1 MGTAGRQNGI
11 KIRLMRVEREI
22 SVQDFA
28 ARAGISRRTLV
39 NIELRRK
46 AASVDTLVKIARV
59 FGVPVDELIDKDRDE
74 PTAEA
79 A

>member
-28 ARAGISRRTLV
+28 ARAGIARRTLV

-59 FGVPVDELIDKDRDE
+59 FGVPLDDLVLRDE
-74 PTAEA
+74 GQDA

>member
-59 FGVPVDELIDKDRDE
+59 FGVPLDDLVLRDE
-74 PTAEA
+74 GQA
-79 A
+79 AA

>member
-28 ARAGISRRTLV
+28 ARAGIARRTLV

-59 FGVPVDELIDKDRDE
+59 FGVPLDDLVLRDE
-74 PTAEA
+74 GQA
-79 A
+79 AA